1 MLAALLT
8 IAMAAPAS
16 AALRVPGVPATVVL
30 PRGAVAASA
39 GTAARTWLVG
49 VAWQGP
55 AAARIARAHGAR
67 HVAGRAY
74 EVARDR
80 ARPFAAALRA
90 RGLLAYAEANRTST
104 RFQEPPPPE
113 ATPVPTPAPVPAPDP
128 LTVVP
133 QAGWRD
139 AVVAGAAAPPVGPT
153 SPLIAFV
160 DSQLDVNHPEVVGS
174 NTTSTGGRP
183 LSDFHGT
190 ATATVAAAP
199 QNGVG
204 FIGIWPDARALN
216 VPLPSEI
223 SCADSA
229 RQISEAVAAGAAVIN
244 MSYGSSAACRT
255 EYEAIQRAIAR
266 GVVPVAA
273 AGNEF
278 GDGNPAE
285 FPASLPHVLTVAAT
299 GPDDRATYFSN
310 QNSAVDLSAPGED
323 ILAGVPTAFDPDG
336 NPDGFA
342 LVSGTSFSAPMVSAA
357 VAWIRA
363 ARPELTPDQ
372 AAQVVRLGAR
382 DVGKPGWEASTG
394 FGVLNLP
401 GALTHAAPAADPD
414 EPNDDLEFVNGRVL
428 GPRAKPIFT
437 GAPTVLVG
445 SLDRFEDP
453 IDVYRVIVPAGATV
467 QVRVR
472 PAYGDPDLSVFTP
485 AAATVT
491 RTRGL
496 VARSHR
502 RGRRT
507 DGLRLRNRTG
517 RRETRF
523 VVVAI
528 DDRVK
533 SLDAGYT
540 LRIRRL

>member
-1 MLAALLT
+1 
-8 IAMAAPAS
+8 
-16 AALRVPGVPATVVL
+16 
-30 PRGAVAASA
+30 
-39 GTAARTWLVG
+39 
-49 VAWQGP
+49 
-55 AAARIARAHGAR
+55 
-67 HVAGRAY
+67 
-74 EVARDR
+74 
-80 ARPFAAALRA
+80 
-90 RGLLAYAEANRTST
+90 
-104 RFQEPPPPE
+104 
-113 ATPVPTPAPVPAPDP
+113 
-128 LTVVP
+128 
-133 QAGWRD
+133 
-139 AVVAGAAAPPVGPT
+139 
-153 SPLIAFV
+153 
-160 DSQLDVNHPEVVGS
+160 
-174 NTTSTGGRP
+174 
-183 LSDFHGT
+183 
-190 ATATVAAAP
+190 
-199 QNGVG
+199 
-204 FIGIWPDARALN
+204 
-216 VPLPSEI
+216 
-223 SCADSA
+223 
-229 RQISEAVAAGAAVIN
+229 
-244 MSYGSSAACRT
+244 
-255 EYEAIQRAIAR
+255 
-266 GVVPVAA
+266 VPVAA